1 MINNYSRVITP
12 TTGNNWRSKSEKER
26 IEMIS
31 IQLKNNTMYKD
42 FQVINAPINGQIV
55 LKIENSISSKIR
67 GTVLLE
73 LEEILKKKVDQGV
86 TVWCEPV
93 GDKSKL
99 RQLRGVKI
107 II

>member
-12 TTGNNWRSKSEKER
+12 TTGNNWRGKSEKER

-31 IQLKNNTMYKD
+31 IQLKNNAMYAD
-42 FQVINAPINGQIV
+42 FQVINAPVNGQIV

-67 GTVLLE
+67 GTMLLE
-73 LEEILKKKVDQGV
+73 LEEILKKEVDQGV
-86 TVWCEPV
+86 TVWCEPI